1 MREIV
6 LDTETTGLDP
16 AGGHRIV
23 EVACLELL
31 NHIPTGRTYQSNI
44 NPERDVP
51 SDAIAVHGL
60 SAEFLGD
67 KPRFAEIADKLVEF
81 IGDAPLVIHNAE
93 FDVRFLNAEFQRLA
107 RPPLGGERVVDTL
120 QMARQKFP
128 GAPASLD
135 ALCRRFAIDN
145 TTRTKHGAQL
155 DTELLA
161 DVYLELIG
169 GARRQ
174 SLGCGG
180 RRRRGDRGKNAARGA
195 PTCAHRGRTG
205 RPRRSG
211 GDAERPDLGGL
222 KRQRA
227 DAQALVAVAPAAS
240 RFLRLKSRYMAA
252 KSIGLISSGA
262 KPPSRVIEVTIERA

>member
-31 NHIPTGRTYQSNI
+31 NHIPTGRTYQSYI

-51 SDAIAVHGL
+51 PDAIAVHGL

-67 KPRFAEIADKLVEF
+67 KPRFAEIVDKLVEF

-169 GARRQ
+169 GRQ
-174 SLGCGG
+174 AGLELMAAAHATTALVIGG
-180 RRRRGDRGKNAARGA
+180 RTPRVARPHA
-195 PTCAHRGRTG
+195 PTEAELVAH
-205 RPRRSG
+205 
-211 GDAERPDLGGL
+211 A
-222 KRQRA
+222 
-227 DAQALVAVAPAAS
+227 ALVATLRDPIWVA
-240 RFLRLKSRYMAA
+240 
-252 KSIGLISSGA
+252 
-262 KPPSRVIEVTIERA
+262 